1 MGSHQ
6 FLHTIMSR
14 MTSLA
19 KPVPIR
25 CVLLVPLALGLLR
38 VSGGFTLI
46 FFSGRLFLSQA
57 AMQALP
63 PAHFDMFLLPRIM
76 VKTCLLLL
84 PGGLILPF
92 NFAERTGKAQ
102 GTWYAIGSVP
112 HVKALAST
120 FQPTSRCRAMQRYSI
135 INAKC
140 SVIHSCHGHINCDPQ
155 EQWLLKITTV

>member
-1 MGSHQ
+1 
-6 FLHTIMSR
+6 

-92 NFAERTGKAQ
+92 NFAERTGKVFVLIIFCKSY
-102 GTWYAIGSVP
+102 TV
-112 HVKALAST
+112 LRST
-120 FQPTSRCRAMQRYSI
+120 QTEIPPY
-135 INAKC
+135 
-140 SVIHSCHGHINCDPQ
+140 
-155 EQWLLKITTV
+155 